1 MTLLG
6 RLCAAFALGL
16 LAVAPPVS
24 AQEKPG
30 RELCGEAQSFLSDG
44 FGMVVELEVD
54 SIADPRTNLRLPGC
68 RVTAAGG
75 TSFNLGETAS
85 LLFDQLGGEGWSRTP
100 TPRDMDARGARR
112 LRKEGVDCLF
122 WVYQA
127 TIETIGPAAQ
137 VRVNRAFHPY
147 DREQRYNVL
156 VQCVP
161 ALPPAF

>member
-1 MTLLG
+1 MRWKIG
-6 RLCAAFALGL
+6 AL
-16 LAVAPPVS
+16 LALTLAGSAPRLS
-24 AQEKPG
+24 AQEMPG
-30 RELCGEAQSFLSDG
+30 GELCGDAQSFLGDG

-75 TSFNLGETAS
+75 TSFNLGEAAA
-85 LLFDQLGGEGWSRTP
+85 LLFDQLKGEGWTRTP
-100 TPRDMDARGARR
+100 TPRDMEARGARR
-112 LRKEGVDCLF
+112 LRKDGADCLF

-137 VRVNRAFHPY
+137 VRVNRAFRPY